1 MASWKRFSYQ
11 WRLFLPLVG
20 LVWLLIGA
28 LAYFQYRNE
37 LDSNKE
43 RVEGELAYVM
53 SRIATEQRDN
63 ASPDAFLTFVTR
75 YYDSSPYYSNLR
87 VSIYRRQRPDEGTQ
101 FTLIHS
107 EGEVIPAED
116 YVNFDEDGDAG
127 TRETD
132 ANGRITYYKGCTTT
146 DGKYLILLSMQS
158 TLQWVDIF
166 RTKQVMWWTILLL
179 GALATLLV
187 FIYAQV
193 VSRTIR
199 LMRNFAADV
208 VEGRHFDEEANF
220 PHDELGDIARHIIQ
234 IYNEKAEAQSRSEK
248 EHEIALHAVKEK
260 MRIKHQLTNNINH
273 ELKTPVGVIKGYLD
287 TIAET
292 PDLPE
297 TLRNKFI
304 NSARQNVDRLTN
316 LLNDVSAMARLEDGG
331 QTIPLS
337 EVDFHDIIFSIDN
350 DLRVTHLAGDLKF
363 SYELP
368 LDCKVL
374 GNANLLNG
382 MISNLI
388 RNAAQHSGGTE
399 IGIKLE
405 AESDKFYSFSFYD
418 NGQGVDEAHLS
429 RLFERFYRVDTGR
442 SRKVGGTGL
451 GLPIVKNT
459 IEAMGGTVS
468 VHNRSTGGLEFR
480 FTLAKWKAT
489 EAEQTNRFRL

>member
-11 WRLFLPLVG
+11 WRLFLPLVAI
-20 LVWLLIGA
+20 VWLLILS
-28 LAYFQYRNE
+28 LAYFQYQND
-37 LDSNKE
+37 LDSNRE
-43 RVEGELAYVM
+43 RIDGELSYVM
-53 SRIATEQRDN
+53 SRIATEQQEN
-63 ASPDAFLTFVTR
+63 SSPDAFLSFITR

-87 VSIYRRQRPDEGTQ
+87 VSIYRRQRVDNHLQTD
-101 FTLIHS
+101 LLHS
-107 EGEVIPAED
+107 EGEIIPIED
-116 YVNFDEDGDAG
+116 FEKFDEDGEPG
-127 TRETD
+127 TRVTD
-132 ANGRITYYKGCTTT
+132 PSGRTTYYKGCTTT
-146 DGKYLILLSMQS
+146 DGKYQILVSMQS
-158 TLQWVDIF
+158 THQLADVF
-166 RTKQVMWWTILLL
+166 RNKEFMWWTIGLL
-179 GALATLLV
+179 GLFATLLV
-187 FIYAQV
+187 FVYARV
-193 VSRTIR
+193 VTRTIR
-199 LMRNFAADV
+199 LMRNFASDV
-208 VEGRHFDEEANF
+208 VSGKHFDQEAQF
-220 PHDELGDIARHIIQ
+220 PHDELGDIARHIVQ
-234 IYNEKAEAQSRSEK
+234 IYNEKSEAQSRGER
-248 EHEIALHAVKEK
+248 EHEIALHAVQEK

-297 TLRNKFI
+297 SLRNKFI

-337 EVDFHDIIFSIDN
+337 EVDFHDIIYSIDN
-350 DLRVTHLAGDLKF
+350 DLRVTHLAGNLKF
-363 SYELP
+363 SYDIP

-374 GNANLLNG
+374 GNSNLLNG

-399 IGIKLE
+399 IGIRLE
-405 AESDKFYSFSFYD
+405 AESPKFYSFSFYD
-418 NGQGVDEAHLS
+418 NGQGVDEEHLS

-459 IEAMGGTVS
+459 IEAMGGTIS

-480 FTLAKWKAT
+480 FTLPKWGSD
-489 EAEQTNRFRL
+489 EVQQSNRFRL